1 VPDVSTVSNCEGAVM
16 RNSGRARE
24 IRSARGR
31 SRMEHRLPGW
41 GAGGNKGWRVFRYR
55 YQVAL
60 RVWFLAFIPLVGSCT
75 ALMPSLPEISAAAGS
90 TLNFLDRGISAGDGG
105 DKFSPTSRMSLSAE
119 QMVALQ
125 AVVRQ
130 AFPGGWAIRFRSVKA
145 GRAAVGDMAICGLV
159 TARDSTSTPIR
170 PYLFRVEAPAP
181 GNQAPVKFLLK
192 EISQTRTEQLVIY
205 SHCNALGLT

>member
-1 VPDVSTVSNCEGAVM
+1 M

-31 SRMEHRLPGW
+31 CRREHRLRSL
-41 GAGGNKGWRVFRYR
+41 GASGNKGWRVFRHW
-55 YQVAL
+55 YQVVL

-75 ALMPSLPEISAAAGS
+75 TSMPSLPEISAAAGS
-90 TLNFLDRGISAGDGG
+90 ALNFLDKGILAGDGRE
-105 DKFSPTSRMSLSAE
+105 KFSPISRTSLSAE
-119 QMVALQ
+119 QMAALQ

-130 AFPGGWAIRFRSVKA
+130 AFPGGWVVRFRSVKA
-145 GRAAVGDMAICGLV
+145 GRAAVGDMAICGLA

-192 EISQTRTEQLVIY
+192 EISRTRTEQLVIY